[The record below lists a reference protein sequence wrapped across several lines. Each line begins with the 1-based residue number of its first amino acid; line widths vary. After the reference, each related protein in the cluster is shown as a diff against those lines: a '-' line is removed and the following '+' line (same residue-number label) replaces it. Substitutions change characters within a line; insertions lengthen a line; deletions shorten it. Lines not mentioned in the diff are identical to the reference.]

1 MSVIFNVL
9 TLDGWLGLAQ
19 DLSAGSYRPRWWKF
33 GTGWWS
39 FIVWLSVLIL
49 IWLGALG
56 MLNFLTA
63 VFVDAVNEMS
73 RSEVHRKKQEEKEWS
88 NDVTFFAH
96 ALFDAVRAADSS
108 LNLARHEDGSLP
120 KVALARVL
128 ARLCEGA
135 PPGGGGGAPLRA
147 ESGDESD
154 MDGANGE
161 EEPSTPRTRSRFQG
175 MVPEHASF
183 EQIREMMV
191 FLRIDVTSVISWLS
205 HKLRKE
211 RDVSLEDFVE
221 SVLQL
226 HEPSRKEDVEK
237 TDHAI
242 FELKMDVAHVKNE
255 LQRDVRT
262 LQAQLAEVLA
272 LLHDKRAAEGGGLF
286 GFSAPCSSDG
296 AAMPEAGHDF
306 GHEFGDVPVSVVKF

>member
-73 RSEVHRKKQEEKEWS
+73 HSEVHRKKQEEKEWS

-108 LNLARHEDGSLP
+108 LNLAAPPKSEVGSAP
-120 KVALARVL
+120 GQPVETARVSSKSKI
-128 ARLCEGA
+128 AMR
-135 PPGGGGGAPLRA
+135 
-147 ESGDESD
+147 
-154 MDGANGE
+154 
-161 EEPSTPRTRSRFQG
+161 
-175 MVPEHASF
+175 V
-183 EQIREMMV
+183 
-191 FLRIDVTSVISWLS
+191 
-205 HKLRKE
+205 
-211 RDVSLEDFVE
+211 
-221 SVLQL
+221 
-226 HEPSRKEDVEK
+226 
-237 TDHAI
+237 
-242 FELKMDVAHVKNE
+242 
-255 LQRDVRT
+255 
-262 LQAQLAEVLA
+262 
-272 LLHDKRAAEGGGLF
+272 
-286 GFSAPCSSDG
+286 GF
-296 AAMPEAGHDF
+296 M
-306 GHEFGDVPVSVVKF
+306 